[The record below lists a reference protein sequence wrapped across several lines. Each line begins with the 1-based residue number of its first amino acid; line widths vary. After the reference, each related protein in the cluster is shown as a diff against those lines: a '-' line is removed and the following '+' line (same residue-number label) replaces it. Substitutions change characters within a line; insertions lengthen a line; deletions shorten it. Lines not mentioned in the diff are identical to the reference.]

1 MKLDRIPRAATL
13 ISTGTKIMIHPSL
26 KGHLLIATPSVQAP
40 LFARSVVLM
49 VEHTGDDGAKGII
62 LNLPTTAT
70 MTDLAGKLFDED
82 FVWEKPLHLGGPVSG
97 PLMVLHTEEQLA
109 DLEVVSGVYMAL
121 DATKSQ
127 HLISME
133 VEPSLVVANFS
144 CWAPGQLEEE
154 LNNDVWL
161 TIPADSAHIFLGGYD
176 DLWRTTIGEVRAD
189 KLKDIVGLREVPED
203 PDLN

>member
-1 MKLDRIPRAATL
+1 
-13 ISTGTKIMIHPSL
+13 MIHSSL
-26 KGHLLIATPSVQAP
+26 KGRLLIAAPSVQAP
-40 LFARSVVLM
+40 LFTRSVVLM
-49 VEHTGDDGAKGII
+49 VEHTDDQGAKGII

-70 MTDLAGKLFDED
+70 MTDLAGKLFNED

-161 TIPADSAHIFLGGYD
+161 TIPADSAHIFLSGYD
-176 DLWRTTIGEVRAD
+176 DLWRTTIGEARAD
-189 KLKDIVGLREVPED
+189 KLKDIVGLRETPDD
-203 PDLN
+203 PSLN

>member
-1 MKLDRIPRAATL
+1 MTNQ
-13 ISTGTKIMIHPSL
+13 SL
-26 KGHLLIATPSVQAP
+26 KGHLLIAAPSVQAP

-49 VEHTGDDGAKGII
+49 VEHTDDEGAKGII

-70 MTDLAGKLFDED
+70 MTDLAGKLFNDD

-144 CWAPGQLEEE
+144 CWAPGQLEAE
-154 LNNDVWL
+154 LSNDVWL
-161 TIPADSAHIFLGGYD
+161 TIPADTEHIFLRGYD
-176 DLWRTTIGEVRAD
+176 DLWRNTISEVRAD
-189 KLKDIVGLREVPED
+189 RLKDIVGLRETPGD
-203 PDLN
+203 PSLN